1 MIKDCYAQNQA
12 PKALVND
19 KSLTKIKHTH
29 KNG

>member
-12 PKALVND
+12 PKILTKD